1 MPFDALAAHAVR
13 DELDRCLVGGRV
25 QKTHFADEQS
35 LVLEVYAHGQR
46 RWLFATT
53 NAEAARC
60 HLVSAPPA
68 RGTDRVTPF
77 LLLVRKHVRDARL
90 AGIDQPELE
99 RVFYLRFSH
108 RDESGLQRE
117 VTLVLELM
125 GRRSN
130 FVLVHEDGT
139 ILDSL
144 RRVSAQTNPA
154 RPLVPRARYVP
165 PPAPDRL
172 DPRFATSYF
181 ALEERRAGRP
191 PERTLAQFLQA
202 NLAGLSPFLA
212 EELSFRATGEHRAPL
227 PSVLPSAALHH
238 AAEELFAPLST
249 GAWQPTV
256 ILSEGE
262 PADAAPYY
270 PRHVDPAQLASM
282 GSISEAFERVH
293 AVPHRPV
300 RHGLARAPL
309 QAALAERRAQLERKL
324 AALGRSLEGSERAA
338 GLRAAGET
346 ILANVQT
353 ITSGQERLV
362 VGDQEIPLDPT
373 RSAVENAQRYFEEY
387 TRARDA
393 AKIVP
398 ELLEQTENELRY
410 VAEMAAQVELAE
422 DAGTIEQLRRELV
435 AAQIL
440 APNRGEAKRG
450 RPAPARGGLRQVQLD
465 GHEVLIGLS
474 AEGNARVTFDLSGP
488 EDLWLHARGIPG
500 SHVVVRSGGR
510 ALEPR
515 VLEEAARLA
524 ARHSMARGE
533 AAVLVDWTP
542 RKYVRKIKGAPPG
555 LVTYTHEQ
563 TLRVR
568 PQDDSRSMAADVE

>member
-1 MPFDALAAHAVR
+1 MPFDALAASAVR
-13 DELDRCLVGGRV
+13 GEIARCLVGGRV

-35 LVLEVYAHGQR
+35 LVLEVYAQGQR
-46 RWLFATT
+46 RWLLATA

-60 HLVSAPPA
+60 HLVSAAPA

-90 AGIDQPELE
+90 AGIDQPDLE
-99 RVFYLRFSH
+99 RVYYLRFTH
-108 RDESGLQRE
+108 RNESGLLRE

-154 RPLVPRARYVP
+154 RPLVPRGRYVP
-165 PPAPDRL
+165 PPTPDRL
-172 DPRFATSYF
+172 DPRLATSYF
-181 ALEERRAGRP
+181 ALEERLGAARP
-191 PERTLAQFLQA
+191 SERTLAQLLQA

-212 EELSFRATGEHRAPL
+212 EELSYRATGEHRVALPRAL
-227 PSVLPSAALHH
+227 PSTALHH

-256 ILSEGE
+256 VLSEGE
-262 PADAAPYY
+262 PVDAAPYY
-270 PRHVDPAQLASM
+270 PSHVEPAQLEPARSM
-282 GSISEAFERVH
+282 SEAFERVH
-293 AVPHRPV
+293 AAPRRPV
-300 RHGLARAPL
+300 RHGLVRAPL
-309 QAALAERRAQLERKL
+309 QAALADRRAQLERKL

-338 GLRAAGET
+338 GLRVAGET
-346 ILANVQT
+346 ILANVHA
-353 ITSGQERLV
+353 ITLGQDRLV
-362 VGDQEIPLDPT
+362 VGDQEIALDPT
-373 RSAVENAQRYFEEY
+373 RSAVENAQQYFEEY

-393 AKIVP
+393 ARIVP
-398 ELLEQTENELRY
+398 ELLEETENELRY

-435 AAQIL
+435 AAELL

-450 RPAPARGGLRQVQLD
+450 RPAPARGGTRQVQLD

-488 EDLWLHARGIPG
+488 EDLWLHARGVPG
-500 SHVVVRSGGR
+500 SHVIVRTGGR
-510 ALEPR
+510 PPEPR
-515 VLEEAARLA
+515 LLERAARLA
-524 ARHSMARGE
+524 ARHSTARDE
-533 AAVLVDWTP
+533 ATVLVDWTP
-542 RKYVRKIKGAPPG
+542 RKHVRKIKGAPPG

-568 PQDDSRSMAADVE
+568 PQEP